1 MILAHY
7 SGLLVGCKVLEER
20 GNKVRVKVNDEKR
33 PKWIDLNEGKQK
45 LFDNTNEAIEWI
57 QSHDAR

>member
-1 MILAHY
+1 M
-7 SGLLVGCKVLEER
+7 EER